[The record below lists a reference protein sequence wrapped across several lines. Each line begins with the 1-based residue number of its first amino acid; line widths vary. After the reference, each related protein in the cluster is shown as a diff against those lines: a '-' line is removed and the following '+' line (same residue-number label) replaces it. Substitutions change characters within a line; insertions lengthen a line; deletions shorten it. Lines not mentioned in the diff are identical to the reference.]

1 MRPKEN
7 IEEFVKIRK
16 PHVTTSREMDKRTL
30 NDSFAAM
37 EQAIRTKSTK
47 TGGLRV
53 IIRRRPVKI
62 MAAAATVIVAV
73 GLFLGRGR
81 HTPSNPTGE
90 PLIVAQSSVKKMSL
104 ISMRMAY
111 QRGGLDALDQQL
123 RDTLEMMRPQLLN
136 ISVQELLEG
145 VNGS

>member
-1 MRPKEN
+1 MKPKEN

-37 EQAIRTKSTK
+37 EQTIRTKSTK
-47 TGGLRV
+47 TSGLRV
-53 IIRRRPVKI
+53 IVRRRAVKL

-73 GLFLGRGR
+73 GLFLGRDR
-81 HTPSNPTGE
+81 HTPSNPIVE
-90 PLIVAQSSVKKMSL
+90 PLIVAQSTVKKMSL
-104 ISMRMAY
+104 MSLRMAY
-111 QRGGLDALDQQL
+111 QRGGFDALDRQL
-123 RDTLEMMRPQLLN
+123 RDTLDLMRPQSLS
-136 ISVQELLEG
+136 ISMQELLEG